1 MASARFRRNGA
12 EPATAVAMTGGA
24 LVFDL
29 KPGLYDHCRQ
39 PKKERAIDA
48 IGVSALIETRVDG
61 NGRR

>member
-1 MASARFRRNGA
+1 MANARFRRNGA
-12 EPATAVAMTGGA
+12 ELATAAAMSGRA

-48 IGVSALIETRVDG
+48 IGVSALIETRIDAD
-61 NGRR
+61 GRR